1 MKNDVPTMAYRTQL
15 LPLLWPLL
23 APYRQSRNIVTIG
36 CDETH
41 YHEKQRREANSRSKQ
56 KAQDGYPAS
65 RPRMPTD
72 TDRPM
77 PRLPTAPG
85 A

>member
-23 APYRQSRNIVTIG
+23 APYRQSRNTVTIES
-36 CDETH
+36 DKTQ
-41 YHEKQRREANSRSKQ
+41 YHAKQRREANSRSKQ
-56 KAQDGYPAS
+56 QVQDDYPAS
-65 RPRMPTD
+65 RPCMPTD

-77 PRLPTAPG
+77 PRLPTASG
-85 A
+85 S

>member
-23 APYRQSRNIVTIG
+23 APYRQSRNTVTIES
-36 CDETH
+36 DKTH
-41 YHEKQRREANSRSKQ
+41 YYAKQRREANSRSKQ
-56 KAQDGYPAS
+56 QVQDGYPAVT
-65 RPRMPTD
+65 PTYATD

-77 PRLPTAPG
+77 PRFSTASG

>member
-1 MKNDVPTMAYRTQL
+1 MNNDVPTMAYRTQP

-36 CDETH
+36 GDKTH
-41 YHEKQRREANSRSKQ
+41 YHAKQWREANSRSKQ
-56 KAQDGYPAS
+56 QVQDEYPAS
-65 RPRMPTD
+65 RRCMPTD

-77 PRLPTAPG
+77 PRLPTASD